1 MLDRLPFI
9 DSATKYPSIDT
20 YHVLGERGRLTDEVA
35 TFSGPV
41 YLTEK
46 VDGTNARIVID
57 RDGDYVIGE
66 REGLLYARG
75 DRVAN
80 PSLGIV
86 EALRDFV
93 DHTDLAPPNGDL
105 RVYFLEVYG
114 GKIGQAHKQYTSG
127 GLFGFR
133 LFDVAHI
140 PSDVL
145 AWPRERI
152 ASWRDSGGQTFAT
165 EDELLAIAAK
175 ANIPTVP
182 RLATIE
188 AGDLPVSISE
198 TYDWLGSLLPK
209 TNVALDDG
217 AKGNPEGI
225 VLRSFDRSTIRKAR
239 FADYKRTLN
248 IK

>member
-9 DSATKYPSIDT
+9 NSATKYPSINT
-20 YHVLGERGRLTDEVA
+20 YHVLGERGRLTDEVT

-41 YLTEK
+41 HLTEK

-75 DRVAN
+75 DRVTN

-93 DHTDLAPPNGDL
+93 DHTDLAPSNGDL

-145 AWPRERI
+145 AWPREGI
-152 ASWRDSGGQTFAT
+152 AAWRDSGGQSFAT

-182 RLATIE
+182 RLATTE

-239 FADYKRTLN
+239 FVDYKRTLN

>member
-20 YHVLGERGRLTDEVA
+20 YHVLGERGRLTDEVT

-41 YLTEK
+41 YLSEK